1 MTNYHRYGNKI
12 KDTSQIRSE
21 VIIYQNDE
29 TFNDYPREEEYA
41 HKLMVGSGNG
51 RQMNVG
57 RYAFEDIVWYPNE
70 SWGSS

>member
-1 MTNYHRYGNKI
+1 MLKTKRH
-12 KDTSQIRSE
+12 
-21 VIIYQNDE
+21 DE

>member
-1 MTNYHRYGNKI
+1 MSI
-12 KDTSQIRSE
+12 KDISNIVNHYILKTKRH
-21 VIIYQNDE
+21 DE